1 MHAQTITIPAT
12 GEYYLQGVMET
23 ASGFK
28 LNADSS
34 FEFFFSYGAMDR
46 SGEGHWQQEGHSIVF
61 NSTKKV
67 QKDYTLLQSKTQ
79 ATKGITI
86 QISGSNEY
94 VNKLVHAIVRSG
106 DKEEQA
112 AASGDGGIHFNMATA
127 DSIVLLFEWCPD
139 KRTVFAVKDTA
150 HNFFEFKIEPS
161 VMDVLFTNFRLQLD
175 KEGLTGP
182 HPLMETKTFHFKK
195 AGA

>member
-1 MHAQTITIPAT
+1 MQAQTTLPTT

-46 SGEGHWQQEGHSIVF
+46 SGEGHWKQEGHNIIF
-61 NSTKKV
+61 NSTKKA
-67 QKDYTLLQSKTQ
+67 QQDHTLLQSKTQ
-79 ATKGITI
+79 TAKGITI

-94 VNKLVHAIVRSG
+94 VNKLVHAIARSG

-112 AASGDGGIHFNMATA
+112 AASADGKIHFTMAAA
-127 DSIVLLFEWCPD
+127 DDISLLFEWCPD

-150 HNFFEFKIEPS
+150 CNFFEFKIEPS
-161 VMDVLFTNFRLQLD
+161 VMDVLFTDFRLQLD
-175 KEGLTGP
+175 KKGLTGP
-182 HPLMETKTFHFKK
+182 HPLMATKTFRFKK
-195 AGA
+195 AGS